1 MYNKKIQVSWHPL
14 KKNYLPSNVEF
25 AFSSPNNKAE
35 EVGAY
40 MYTLNSPPQSASLV
54 SPSYNAAGCDCRFET
69 AAFCAP
75 LVLSRL
81 NDCHSLRR
89 IYARKVC
96 VCVCMCEC
104 GLWAARGRTQRLIS
118 GFIQKIRIQK
128 RLNLQMT
135 GWNVPP
141 HKKFKRHEWLI
152 GTNSQSLAYINKHEV
167 IIK

>member
-96 VCVCMCEC
+96 VCVCVCVSVGYELRA
-104 GLWAARGRTQRLIS
+104 GARSVWYRVSFKKSEYKRDWTCKWLAETCLLIKNSSVMSDWLVRTANPLLI
-118 GFIQKIRIQK
+118 
-128 RLNLQMT
+128 
-135 GWNVPP
+135 
-141 HKKFKRHEWLI
+141 
-152 GTNSQSLAYINKHEV
+152 
-167 IIK
+167 